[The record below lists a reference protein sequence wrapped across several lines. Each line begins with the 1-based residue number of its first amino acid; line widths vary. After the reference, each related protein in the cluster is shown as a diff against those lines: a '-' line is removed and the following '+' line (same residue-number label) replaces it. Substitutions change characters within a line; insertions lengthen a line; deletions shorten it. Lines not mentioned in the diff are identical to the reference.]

1 MAIYTSWFGR
11 WAIPAH
17 TAWTSR
23 RTHNLPHDVLEGGWN
38 HLIAMSSYVPA
49 RRGQCLWSPRK
60 SAAIFS
66 TPPPCWLFSSLA
78 LWLSLSQPLNTCIL
92 SFFVSP
98 LPSSSH
104 LLFLFSLLSPSPP
117 LSLFSPLTRSPPL
130 RPSFSSPLPLP
141 RSPTR
146 LVAQPPPAPPLPP
159 NCCGIR
165 LSLLRLSVPAGA
177 GPF

>member
-17 TAWTSR
+17 TAWASR

-66 TPPPCWLFSSLA
+66 TPPLLVILFSGSLA
-78 LWLSLSQPLNTCIL
+78 LSLPAPEHLHPELFCFSSPFIISPSLSLFFTL
-92 SFFVSP
+92 S
-98 LPSSSH
+98 L
-104 LLFLFSLLSPSPP
+104 PP